1 MHVIVTGASGFLG
14 SHLCDRLLRDGHTV
28 TGLDNFITGRATNLA
43 HLKNNP
49 SFRFIEADVSKE
61 IPVADPFDQIFH
73 LASPASP
80 IDYVQLPLETMY
92 VNSDGTRLALELAEK
107 NNARFFISSTS
118 EVYGDPE
125 VHPQHEEYWGNV
137 NPIGPRSVYDEAKRY
152 AEALATAYMRYKNVE
167 VRIVRIFN
175 TYGPRMRAN
184 DGRVIPTFI
193 NQALEGKPLTIF
205 GDGTQT
211 RSFCYVDDLI
221 EGFIRLMNSD
231 LRKPCNV
238 GNPHELTMN
247 ELAEEINKRTNNAGG
262 VVNKPLP
269 KDDPTRR
276 RPDLTRAN
284 AELDWA
290 PKVSFAEGIEET
302 IAYFKTHKES

>member
-1 MHVIVTGASGFLG
+1 MVRAW
-14 SHLCDRLLRDGHTV
+14 LLSS
-28 TGLDNFITGRATNLA
+28 
-43 HLKNNP
+43 LK
-49 SFRFIEADVSKE
+49 
-61 IPVADPFDQIFH
+61 
-73 LASPASP
+73 
-80 IDYVQLPLETMY
+80 
-92 VNSDGTRLALELAEK
+92 K

-152 AEALATAYMRYKNVE
+152 AEALATAFMRYKGVQ

-221 EGFIRLMNSD
+221 EGFIRLMNSE
-231 LRKPCNV
+231 LEKPCNV

-247 ELAEEINKRTNNAGG
+247 ELADEINNRTNNSGG

-284 AELDWA
+284 AELDWS
-290 PKVSFAEGIEET
+290 PKVPFAQGIEET
-302 IAYFKTHKES
+302 IAYFREQKESAKH

>member
-1 MHVIVTGASGFLG
+1 MHAVVTGAAGFLG

-28 TGLDNFITGRATNLA
+28 TGLDNFITGRAENIA
-43 HLKNNP
+43 HLKDNP

-61 IPVADPFDQIFH
+61 IPVTESFDQIFH

-80 IDYVQLPLETMY
+80 IDYIELPLETMY

-152 AEALATAYMRYKNVE
+152 AEALATAYQRYKGVE

-175 TYGPRMRAN
+175 TYGPRMRAD

-221 EGFIRLMNSD
+221 EGFVRLMNSD
-231 LRKPCNV
+231 LRKPCNI

-247 ELAEEINKRTNNAGG
+247 ELADEINTRTDSAGG
-262 VVNKPLP
+262 VVFKPLP

-276 RPDLTRAN
+276 RPDLSRAN
-284 AELDWA
+284 AELDWS
-290 PKVSFAEGIEET
+290 PQVPFSVGIEET
-302 IAYFKTHKES
+302 IQYFKSRQS